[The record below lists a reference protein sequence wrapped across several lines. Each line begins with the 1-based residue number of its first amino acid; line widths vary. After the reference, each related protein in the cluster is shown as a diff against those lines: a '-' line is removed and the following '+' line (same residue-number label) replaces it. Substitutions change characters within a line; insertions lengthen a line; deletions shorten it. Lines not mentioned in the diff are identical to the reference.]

1 MNRTNNQK
9 SILPAEHERNII
21 LSDIAKDI
29 TSIEEEGFGRV
40 VIEVK
45 SGKIVNW
52 WKVASRTRRGFL
64 KKIDDSFGASVL

>member
-1 MNRTNNQK
+1 MT
-9 SILPAEHERNII
+9 STDCERNII

-64 KKIDDSFGASVL
+64 KRMKDCHGESML

>member
-1 MNRTNNQK
+1 M
-9 SILPAEHERNII
+9 PAGHERNII

-40 VIEVK
+40 VIEIK

-64 KKIDDSFGASVL
+64 KRMKDSHGESML